1 MGRNK
6 MNQETNTV
14 EFKIFNSDLKK
25 MTDAELEASLRKL
38 REMTHSTQ
46 QVEKP
51 QATFRR
57 RAA

>member
-1 MGRNK
+1 

>member
-14 EFKIFNSDLKK
+14 EFKVFNSDLKK
-25 MTDAELEASLRKL
+25 MSDAELEASLREL
-38 REMTHSTQ
+38 REMTYITPTD
-46 QVEKP
+46 KP
-51 QATFRR
+51 REAFRR

>member
-1 MGRNK
+1 

-14 EFKIFNSDLKK
+14 EFKVFNADLKK
-25 MTDAELEASLRKL
+25 MSDAELEASLREL
-38 REMTHSTQ
+38 REMTHSIQ

-51 QATFRR
+51 QTAFRR